1 VIKLQQV
8 ISKLSYLLSLTVLH
22 SVFYKL
28 MKFSITN
35 FLKVFFLLFFLVSQ
49 YGCGIYRKTDAREI
63 PADPDLRVQKN
74 LSEGKGLRIDTLGK
88 NNGGNFQ
95 FASSNPMW
103 RATIDVLEFAPLL
116 NANYSG
122 GIVITDWMSTDN
134 PDENNYYKLT
144 VKFLSNEIRPDGIN
158 ILLHQKKC
166 DKNNV
171 CKIEKIE
178 SSVKNELKLKILK
191 IAALYEKED
200 VERIRQELGEYPLIK
215 PN

>member
-1 VIKLQQV
+1 MKRLLQ
-8 ISKLSYLLSLTVLH
+8 IILLLI
-22 SVFYKL
+22 FA
-28 MKFSITN
+28 I
-35 FLKVFFLLFFLVSQ
+35 SQ
-49 YGCGIYRKTDAREI
+49 YSCGIYRKTDAREI
-63 PADPDLRVQKN
+63 SPDPDLRVQKN

-95 FASSNPMW
+95 FASSNPLW

-134 PDENNYYKLT
+134 PNVNDYYKLT
-144 VKFLSNEIRPDGIN
+144 VKFLSNEIRADGLD
-158 ILLHQKKC
+158 ILIHQKKC
-166 DKNNV
+166 DVNNI

-200 VERIRQELGEYPLIK
+200 IQRIREELGEYPLIK

>member
-1 VIKLQQV
+1 MKIFLNLLVLLIFVTSCAKLP
-8 ISKLSYLLSLTVLH
+8 
-22 SVFYKL
+22 
-28 MKFSITN
+28 
-35 FLKVFFLLFFLVSQ
+35 
-49 YGCGIYRKTDAREI
+49 GGDARKNPPNPRE
-63 PADPDLRVQKN
+63 RVKN
-74 LSEGKGLRIDTLGK
+74 NLEQGKGFRIGTVF
-88 NNGGNFQ
+88 NNQGGNFQ

-122 GIVITDWMSTDN
+122 GIVITDWMSTDDPN
-134 PDENNYYKLT
+134 ENNYYKLT